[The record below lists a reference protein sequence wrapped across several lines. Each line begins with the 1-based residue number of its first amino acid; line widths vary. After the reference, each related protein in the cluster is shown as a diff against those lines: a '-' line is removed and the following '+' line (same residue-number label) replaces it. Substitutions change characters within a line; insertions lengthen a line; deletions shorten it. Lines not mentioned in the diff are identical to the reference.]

1 MIVGPVISLLLSYF
15 VLVSGASIEPRA
27 AKSTDQPVDVP
38 YDIDEFTQAASLA
51 QQAYCTKGAH
61 DYGLKIGDSTLLW
74 TTGDGSLKQR
84 VNVHHSDSLGIVV
97 AFQGTN
103 SISPFSD
110 FHDIQFRPV
119 DPDARY
125 KQYYPKGTKV
135 MNGFQNAYTDD
146 VDTVFKHVEKFK
158 QEKNETRVTVTG
170 HSLGA
175 AMGLLGSMDIALRMN
190 GGLHKAYLFGL
201 PRVGNPTFADF
212 VDKTIGDR
220 LHWVVNGGD
229 WVPLVPPRPFG
240 YQHPSNYIWIYP
252 SNSDN
257 WRLYPGQENVHGML
271 TVPQDVGTSDHLGVY
286 FHSKIG
292 GRSGPC
298 PSQLGGY

>member
-1 MIVGPVISLLLSYF
+1 MLTLMTLTLFSSMW
-15 VLVSGASIEPRA
+15 
-27 AKSTDQPVDVP
+27 KS
-38 YDIDEFTQAASLA
+38 SS
-51 QQAYCTKGAH
+51 K
-61 DYGLKIGDSTLLW
+61 K
-74 TTGDGSLKQR
+74 R
-84 VNVHHSDSLGIVV
+84 M
-97 AFQGTN
+97 
-103 SISPFSD
+103 
-110 FHDIQFRPV
+110 RPV
-119 DPDARY
+119 
-125 KQYYPKGTKV
+125 
-135 MNGFQNAYTDD
+135 
-146 VDTVFKHVEKFK
+146 
-158 QEKNETRVTVTG
+158 
-170 HSLGA
+170 SLSQDI
-175 AMGLLGSMDIALRMN
+175 LLGQQWGCLVPWTLLRMN